1 MWSRWGVMTVGNRL
15 IAGLARWRVYG
26 FLVIGLSTT
35 LLLVFYGTASRTER
49 LFWKAEQLGAAI
61 LDDSSRLATPGQVSQ
76 AIEAFERVIRSRSGT
91 TWAAKSYLAIGSL
104 YARRRQYGRARA
116 AFAQVLRRFSHQE
129 TFCLAA
135 RYGITKTFEAE
146 GNLAGAV
153 AMYEEIAF
161 RHPDSAI
168 GLEAPLSIA
177 RAYERRHD
185 AQRTDDAYRRAVR
198 AYVRRA
204 IDASSREVRRMARGY
219 LALAYSGLGQ
229 LDHSTRVLEALLN
242 ADTGADRP
250 FVLLGLE
257 TIRRRRWD
265 PPIEAAKTS
274 TEPDESS
281 EALVGSSSQLALEP
295 LAVRLIPAKPQ
306 AGAGPTSSH

>member
-1 MWSRWGVMTVGNRL
+1 MTVNDRL
-15 IAGLARWRVYG
+15 TAGSANWRVYSV
-26 FLVIGLSTT
+26 LVIGLSTT

-49 LFWKAEQLGAAI
+49 LFWKAEQLGAAV
-61 LDDSSRLATPGQVSQ
+61 LDDSPRLATPGQVSK
-76 AIEAFERVIRSRSGT
+76 ALEAFERVIRSRSST
-91 TWAAKSYLAIGSL
+91 TWAAKSYLAVGSL
-104 YARRRQYGRARA
+104 YARQRQYGRARA
-116 AFAQVLRRFSHQE
+116 AYAQVLRRFGHQDA
-129 TFCLAA
+129 FCLAA

-161 RHPDSAI
+161 RHPYSAI

-198 AYVRRA
+198 AYLRRA
-204 IDASSREVRRMARGY
+204 IDAPSREAQRMARGY

-229 LDHSTRVLEALLN
+229 SDHSARVLEALLN

-250 FVLLGLE
+250 FILLGLE
-257 TIRRRRWD
+257 TIRRRHWD
-265 PPIEAAKTS
+265 PLIEAAKTS
-274 TEPDESS
+274 TEPDEPS
-281 EALVGSSSQLALEP
+281 EALADSSFKLTLEP
-295 LAVRLIPAKPQ
+295 LALRIIPAEPP
-306 AGAGPTSSH
+306 AGAGPTSAH